1 VGCVAV
7 KQVKTV
13 SRDVGV
19 MDKGILEALHFEL
32 RNLLKEINVYR
43 ESGDYVYTTTYKNW
57 LARFNN
63 VLKKY
68 DAIKEWNV
76 EPIRLREFDLSSTK
90 KTVKEV
96 AVNTFQSCVE
106 DLTKQIQTELDCLYQ
121 IIR

>member
-1 VGCVAV
+1 MKAVG
-7 KQVKTV
+7 
-13 SRDVGV
+13 RDVGV

-76 EPIRLREFDLSSTK
+76 EPIRSRVRFVIDKEDSKRGGRKYVPELR
-90 KTVKEV
+90 
-96 AVNTFQSCVE
+96 
-106 DLTKQIQTELDCLYQ
+106 
-121 IIR
+121 